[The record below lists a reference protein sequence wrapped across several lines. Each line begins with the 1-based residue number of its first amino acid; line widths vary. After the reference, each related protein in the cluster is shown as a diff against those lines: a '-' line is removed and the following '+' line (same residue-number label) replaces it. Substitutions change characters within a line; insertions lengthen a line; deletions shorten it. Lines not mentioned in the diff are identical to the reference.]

1 MVTSVRVCDPKCLM
15 PVPTP
20 VSAYSNLCCPHSD
33 GHVSV
38 SRQRIFVHQSS
49 WRQYPEKPGQTCFEQ
64 NPDRQASETADSLIS
79 KHPDRVSTADRIETK
94 HRTAFFR
101 KSGQNP
107 DSCENRDRQ
116 NPDGETSNRKSGHLV
131 TRIYCVI
138 WSISYGTGIYSIL
151 DQVLVLTGFGVL
163 PFPVFMHLRNL
174 NHSIVE
180 EQDLSGGARFKLR
193 CID

>member
-38 SRQRIFVHQSS
+38 SRQRIVVHQSS
-49 WRQYPEKPGQTCFEQ
+49 WRQYPEKTGQTCFEQ

-94 HRTAFFR
+94 QIRRQTPDSIFSKVRTESGQLR
-101 KSGQNP
+101 KSRQTESGW
-107 DSCENRDRQ
+107 RDIEQKVR
-116 NPDGETSNRKSGHLV
+116 TSGNKDLLCDMVH
-131 TRIYCVI
+131 II
-138 WSISYGTGIYSIL
+138 WYRDLFYS
-151 DQVLVLTGFGVL
+151 
-163 PFPVFMHLRNL
+163 
-174 NHSIVE
+174 
-180 EQDLSGGARFKLR
+180 
-193 CID
+193 